1 MRIWVVK
8 YGESIP
14 FANESSSNH
23 FFRSGEITRRLVA
36 RGHETTWWTGRFEH
50 QTKRH
55 LTTADCA
62 VPIAGGTG
70 SRVVLLD
77 SPGYS
82 KNVSP
87 KRFYDH
93 WRIGRNFR
101 KAIQNQPKP
110 DVILASMP
118 TPELARAAADYASAM
133 GVPLI
138 VDVRDMW
145 PDVIAQRL
153 GERLGFSPAWLFR
166 HYERDVR
173 HSLNVAQSVTSITSG
188 FLAWAQDKGHRS
200 AAARSNDRVF
210 RLASVRHPVASSR
223 EAEIQDIWRARGFDG
238 EGGKVVFSLAGSLTK
253 QRATEEFL
261 TALTRLPDVV
271 RRRIQ
276 VVICGRGDLENEVR
290 RLAET
295 CDHVLYAGF
304 VARDEVQYLYDNS
317 HFGLLMYDNTPDFQ
331 MSFPNKFGE
340 YLMSGL
346 VVLTTVTGVMAAV
359 YEDKGLVTSV
369 PATAE
374 AIAALMTELAA
385 SPPSQAMRS
394 KAREAFREDFDADIV
409 YERFCDH
416 IEYWGRKIIS

>member
-14 FANESSSNH
+14 FADESSSNH

-55 LTTADCA
+55 LTTSHR
-62 VPIAGGTG
+62 VIPIAGETG

-82 KNVSP
+82 TNVSL

-93 WRIGRNFR
+93 WRIGRDFKR
-101 KAIQNQPKP
+101 AVKDEPKP
-110 DVILASMP
+110 DVIVASMP
-118 TPELARAAADYASAM
+118 TPELARTAADYALAM

-145 PDVIAQRL
+145 PDVIIQRL
-153 GERLGFSPAWLFR
+153 GDRLGFSPAWLFH

-173 HSLNVAQSVTSITSG
+173 HALKVAQSITSITSE
-188 FLAWAQDKGHRS
+188 FLEWAQDKAGRN
-200 AAARSNDRVF
+200 AGERSNDRVF
-210 RLASVRHPVASSR
+210 RLASGRHPDAPSR
-223 EAEIQDIWRARGFDG
+223 QAEIQDIWRARGFDNG
-238 EGGKVVFSLAGSLTK
+238 NGKVVFSWAGSLTK

-261 TALTRLPDVV
+261 SALRCLPDDV
-271 RRRIQ
+271 RDRIL

-290 RLAET
+290 ELSET

-346 VVLTTVTGVMAAV
+346 VVLTTVTGIMAAE
-359 YEDKGLVTSV
+359 YADQGLVISS
-369 PATAE
+369 PATSQGIASRIAE
-374 AIAALMTELAA
+374 LSMA
-385 SPPSQAMRS
+385 PPSEGVRS
-394 KAREAFREDFDADIV
+394 KAREAFRGDFDADIV
-409 YERFCDH
+409 YESFCDH
-416 IEYWGRKIIS
+416 IEYWGRKRIS